1 MNTATFIRLGSDIV
15 EHARTHGYTEYV
27 ENVIEP
33 HKGQAAD
40 YYQVNHYELVRRAY
54 QIAENLETIGCIVIP
69 EDLD

>member
-27 ENVIEP
+27 EHKIEP
-33 HKGQAAD
+33 YKDQGAD
-40 YYQVNHYELVRRAY
+40 YYKVSEFDLVRRAY
-54 QIAENLETIGCIVIP
+54 QIAESLETIGCVVIP